1 MDSSEFS
8 KSFECRK
15 KMSQEK
21 GIALILVIQLGLAIF
36 LLQSAW
42 LISLQGKNHLFDQQR
57 DRIKAYYTAES
68 GLNKA
73 VWRLK
78 RNPYWR
84 TSNSRNKD
92 RVITEKL
99 FTTGTGKCLLS
110 VEDYGSGAIITAT
123 GYAGK
128 SSKTLHALMG
138 IRMDGSIYF
147 VYTKPMRKVIDE

>member
-1 MDSSEFS
+1 MGSSVFS
-8 KSFECRK
+8 KSAEYRK
-15 KMSQEK
+15 KMRQEK

-42 LISLQGKNHLFDQQR
+42 LISLQGKYHFLDQQR
-57 DRIKAYYTAES
+57 DRIKAHYTAES

-73 VWRLK
+73 IWALK

-84 TSNSRNKD
+84 TNNSKNED
-92 RVITEKL
+92 RVLIEKL
-99 FTTGTGKCLLS
+99 FTTGAGKCLLT

-128 SSKTLHALMG
+128 STKTLYALLG